1 MVMNKLIDMI
11 FLKTI
16 KHNILE
22 VVVLIL
28 VVCLIIEINTD
39 FFSSKI
45 ISTYGF
51 LFVILLG
58 TIIRKIKTKR

>member
-1 MVMNKLIDMI
+1 MVMSKSIDMN

-58 TIIRKIKTKR
+58 TIIRKIKEKR